1 MAGSRRGLDEIGFWR
16 EVHAIL
22 QHERVDTSWKV
33 ISSENPPTKQSN
45 SLTNR

>member
-1 MAGSRRGLDEIGFWR
+1 MAGSHRGPGKIGFWG

-22 QHERVDTSWKV
+22 QLERITSWKV
-33 ISSENPPTKQSN
+33 ISADNLPAKQSN